1 MGLFS
6 AIKNV
11 LFEEETVEIPVVNSS
26 KEKKEDEILVSE
38 EPKIIKKTI
47 EEPKKEEIIP
57 DHDLYKSEKT
67 FDFPM
72 FDEKEFDEV
81 NSFDDE
87 FDDIEEK
94 PRGLGINLFDH
105 DRPKDLRNNLR
116 APSIKGRAYDE
127 KSTEGIKNRKF
138 SPSPVISPVY
148 GVLDKNYHK
157 EDIVVASKSKKS
169 INVDDVRKKAF
180 GKIKDDIENTLD
192 DIPVFDDTDEL
203 DLPKKEDN
211 FDELLEKTI
220 TDSIPITDTKE
231 IEVVNN
237 KTEVIEE
244 KNNKEVSDETL
255 ENDLFDLIDSMYE
268 DKEDIEWIF

>member
-268 DKEDIEWIF
+268 DKEDIE